1 MMFNATYK
9 HYVQIKIKYKTD
21 STAGYKWSVCYEMI
35 YYVALL
41 LGGGSLAIEGL
52 LYLISNQ
59 HKNYSRNIPAE
70 FIFKYFIGFIEPH
83 PHQRKSHFSTLWI
96 PRGLYDK
103 IISSVFEIVS
113 DLQNLQ

>member
-1 MMFNATYK
+1 M
-9 HYVQIKIKYKTD
+9 
-21 STAGYKWSVCYEMI
+21 WP
-35 YYVALL
+35 LL
-41 LGGGSLAIEGL
+41 LGGGGGGGSLAIEGL

-83 PHQRKSHFSTLWI
+83 PHQRKSYVSTLWI

-103 IISSVFEIVS
+103 IISSVFEIET